1 MTTNKYNFC
10 DNFKMTACGINGKS
24 KNLINGEVDS
34 SPSIDWPWIV
44 GIVSKDMKP
53 PEAFCG
59 GALLNRN
66 YVLTAAHCFEK

>member
-24 KNLINGEVDS
+24 KNLINGKVDS

-44 GIVSKDMKP
+44 GLVSKDKKP

-59 GALLNRN
+59 GSLLNRN
-66 YVLTAAHCFEK
+66 YVLTAAHCFAK